1 VRTLIHGASTM
12 RLSLEFVFALCF
24 GSVACQSQ
32 SSPPAAAHAENVA
45 PTPPA
50 PSSEKP
56 EFGPHR
62 PPVVVRM
69 QGPDSVAL
77 GQDITLVAEIEQ
89 HVGDKA
95 AVTLNLKL
103 PAGVRLVEG
112 AASETL
118 RPGNTRLERRF
129 VVHIDKLPT
138 EDIELSVDTQNPA
151 FGARATGAYR
161 FGRAQPK
168 LAEPVRT
175 DQDTLIGG
183 KNLGRPIELKPATK
197 P

>member
-1 VRTLIHGASTM
+1 M
-12 RLSLEFVFALCF
+12 RLSLEFAFALGF
-24 GSVACQSQ
+24 GLAACQSQ
-32 SSPPAAAHAENVA
+32 PSPPAAAHAESPA
-45 PTPPA
+45 ATPTP
-50 PSSEKP
+50 SSGEKP
-56 EFGPHR
+56 DLGPHR

-69 QGPDSVAL
+69 KGPDSVAA

-89 HVGDKA
+89 HVGDRA
-95 AVTLNLKL
+95 PVTLNLKL

-118 RPGNTRLERRF
+118 HPGNTRLERRF
-129 VVHIDKLPT
+129 VVHVDKVPA

-151 FGARATGAYR
+151 FGARASGAYR

-175 DQDTLIGG
+175 DQDTVIGG
-183 KNLGRPIELKPATK
+183 KNLGRPIELKPAAK